1 MISIA
6 HFKNILHN
14 FGFYRLTKRE
24 IDDEMRR
31 ADIDF
36 PRRNC
41 VDLTFCKHVIAYR
54 WNKGGN
60 VEEAK
65 ECFMLFDK
73 NCEKAN
79 HTTILQVLNKQ
90 AELGFT
96 VDKEEV
102 HELMMEV
109 DPNYTGGDHQTIS
122 AKAFIKLYNS

>member
-1 MISIA
+1 MVDKKQETKKQPQNCARLEKTSVINMPSDMINDLTEAFAFYDREDTGVISIA

-31 ADIDF
+31 ADLDF

-41 VDLTFCKHVIAYR
+41 VDLPFCKHVIAYR

-60 VEEAK
+60 LEEAK

-73 NCEKAN
+73 NCEKAT
-79 HTTILQVLNKQ
+79 H
-90 AELGFT
+90 
-96 VDKEEV
+96 
-102 HELMMEV
+102 
-109 DPNYTGGDHQTIS
+109 
-122 AKAFIKLYNS
+122 